1 MITFILW
8 ITLIA
13 PNGKFATVT
22 EDYADKAACI
32 KAAEQVAKALA
43 EPKHGYKL
51 HSLECLPVAREVA
64 P

>member
-13 PNGKFATVT
+13 PNGEYVTVA
-22 EDYADKAACI
+22 EDQTDKAACI
-32 KAAEQVAKALA
+32 KAAEQTAKALI